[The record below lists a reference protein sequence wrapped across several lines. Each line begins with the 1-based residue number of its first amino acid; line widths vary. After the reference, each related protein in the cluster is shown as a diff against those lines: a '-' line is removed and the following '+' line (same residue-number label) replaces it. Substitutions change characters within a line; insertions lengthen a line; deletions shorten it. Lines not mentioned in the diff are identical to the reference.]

1 MNVLSSHGDLPVK
14 LKDGEIIHIIV
25 NDENGGEIDDTKLL
39 SCVRNCML
47 GRVVKA
53 VWSDTDSVR
62 DLGLH
67 KAKVMMEKSEISD
80 LYDGYEWIEVK
91 VWVVPPREH

>member
-1 MNVLSSHGDLPVK
+1 
-14 LKDGEIIHIIV
+14 
-25 NDENGGEIDDTKLL
+25 
-39 SCVRNCML
+39 ML

-67 KAKVMMEKSEISD
+67 KAKVMMEKSETSA

-91 VWVVPPREH
+91 AWVVPPR